1 MPGRQNIVVTRQRD
15 LIATACTVAASLDDA
30 IARAEMPDPVFVIG
44 GEALYRAALPLA
56 QLLYLTE
63 IHRDFEGDAHFPP
76 FNRNA
81 WREISREHRILD
93 GRGGFAYDFA
103 AYEPVAH

>member
-1 MPGRQNIVVTRQRD
+1 
-15 LIATACTVAASLDDA
+15 
-30 IARAEMPDPVFVIG
+30 MPDPVFVIG